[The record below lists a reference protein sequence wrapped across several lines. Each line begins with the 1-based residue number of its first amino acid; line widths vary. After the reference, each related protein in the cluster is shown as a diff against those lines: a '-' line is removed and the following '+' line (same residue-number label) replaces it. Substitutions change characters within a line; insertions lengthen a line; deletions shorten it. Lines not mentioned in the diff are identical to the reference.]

1 VGGLLGGF
9 HYAAGVDLSFLDPAQ
24 QFVAHYTMG
33 CGNDNLMGRGTTA
46 PVPEPATMLLFG
58 SGIFGMA
65 ALRRRKLSIK

>member
-1 VGGLLGGF
+1 
-9 HYAAGVDLSFLDPAQ
+9 
-24 QFVAHYTMG
+24 MG

-58 SGIFGMA
+58 SGIFGLA